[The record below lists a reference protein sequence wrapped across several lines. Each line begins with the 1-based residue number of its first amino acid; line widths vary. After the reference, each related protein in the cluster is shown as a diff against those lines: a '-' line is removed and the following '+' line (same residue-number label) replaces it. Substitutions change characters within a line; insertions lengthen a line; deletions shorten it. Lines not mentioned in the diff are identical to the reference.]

1 MITKPLGILD
11 PEGKY
16 LNPLNNRPYT
26 DNYRGLAKNVWTKLV
41 CYKRRNEFFKLLND
55 NQVVIV
61 ISGTGTGKT
70 VIYPKLISHYFDYKN
85 PIITTIPTR
94 KPIPGAAAFAA
105 ATLDVEL
112 GYEVAYAMG
121 GEQVYYAPDRTK
133 LLYATDGYIAA
144 LLQSDPLLSNFSAII
159 IDEVHTRGASIDIL
173 LANVAKIALVRPEFK
188 IIPMSATIDPA
199 EFIDFFK
206 RAGLKFDLFEL
217 PGVPNQPVEHIF
229 NTKKLKVN
237 EVQKDALLD
246 KIEEVLINNSEGNI
260 VVFVSSNAQ
269 GSSGIRELNDRLRK
283 NPKKYPNIP
292 LVGMVHGKTEED
304 YKKIMLGETS
314 MDTIPPGPF
323 GKYTRRVIFATE
335 AIEFSVTF
343 EDDCK
348 FVIDSG
354 VKFGVVY
361 DFNLNCY
368 KMETQ
373 FTAKSNVAQRC
384 GRTGRK
390 TPGTC
395 IRMYSEQQFKEEFR
409 DYAIPAI
416 LINDISDNILG
427 FLNIERTNNYKK
439 CMEFLDSMIA
449 PIPEINRRVI
459 FKKLIEHNMVNLK
472 GKLTPLGIM
481 VNNLKDPTTA
491 NFELKKMIIASYY
504 FNCMG
509 NALKLVCILS
519 NINSFGDLI
528 TPDKEVFIDRQESS
542 PVINKTVNKFAHPS
556 GDFLT
561 LLRIY
566 DSTLNYIDDIKQ
578 RKKFCKE
585 NHINY
590 KTIEKIDE
598 LYFSLISS
606 SEGTIM
612 DLIPFISIL
621 NLFDI
626 TNSPTHAKKLEYYR
640 LEEYRD
646 PLKYIM
652 MKGSGGMSS
661 GKKTKKFKKTRN
673 TKPKTKK
680 QNQSRQKQNQKPIKD
695 IINDKKI
702 KSVKELDKIF
712 KKQDKIPEFKY
723 KELPKYRHP
732 YSDQDKQ
739 KQPFNKDKQK
749 QPFNKD
755 KQKQPF
761 NKDKQKQPFNKD
773 KQKQPFNKDKQKQPF
788 NKDKKPFNKFNKFN
802 KKLPSYVDEA
812 LKKIK
817 TYKAPDKPRPDFAK
831 NYKKMKEKEKEE
843 RMKLLK
849 PEKNFKQT
857 SSKKGK
863 DKPKPKQEG
872 KQKKPK
878 RKQNLD
884 LAKLIDAELS
894 KVTLKG
900 QPMGIPIKISDNHEE
915 NLLACIFYAFN
926 TNIAAMVNDTDCI
939 YQVKNTPYL
948 EIKLRSLEGR
958 ALNNF
963 PDKKPD
969 LLVYNQLQ
977 YSTFSN
983 SAEPGFVSKI
993 SNRIL
998 NKFGLSYTPPI
1009 F

>member
-26 DNYRGLAKNVWTKLV
+26 DNYRGLAKNIWTKLV

-70 VIYPKLISHYFDYKN
+70 VIFPKLISHYFNYKN

-94 KPIPGAAAFAA
+94 KPIPGVAAFAA

-144 LLQSDPLLSNFSAII
+144 MLQSDPLLSNYSAII

-237 EVQKDALLD
+237 EVQKDALVD

-260 VVFVSSNAQ
+260 VAFVSAKTQ
-269 GSSGIRELNDRLRK
+269 GSARIRELNDRLRK

-292 LVGMVHGKTEED
+292 LVGMVHSGTEED

-395 IRMYSEQQFKEEFR
+395 IRMYSKQQFKDEFR

-416 LINDISDNILG
+416 LLNDISDNILG
-427 FLNIERTNNYKK
+427 FLSIERTNNYKK
-439 CMEFLDSMIA
+439 CMDFLDSMIA
-449 PIPEINRRVI
+449 PIPEINRRVT
-459 FKKLIEHNMVNLK
+459 FKKLIEHNIVNLK

-481 VNNLKDPTTA
+481 ITNLKEPTTA

-528 TPDKEVFIDRQESS
+528 TPDQEVFIDRQQSS

-561 LLRIY
+561 LLKIY
-566 DSTLNYIDDIKQ
+566 DSTLEYTDDIKQ
-578 RKKFCKE
+578 RKEFCKE
-585 NHINY
+585 HHINY

-626 TNSPTHAKKLEYYR
+626 TNSPKHAKKLEYYR

-652 MKGSGGMSS
+652 MKGSGRKSS
-661 GKKTKKFKKTRN
+661 RKKTKKLKRSRY
-673 TKPKTKK
+673 TKRKTKK
-680 QNQSRQKQNQKPIKD
+680 PNQPTPNLSNRNLNQKPIAD

-712 KKQDKIPEFKY
+712 KKQEKIPEFKY

-739 KQPFNKDKQK
+739 RQPFNKDKQR

-755 KQKQPF
+755 KQRQPF
-761 NKDKQKQPFNKD
+761 NKDNKSFKKFD
-773 KQKQPFNKDKQKQPF
+773 KF

-817 TYKAPDKPRPDFAK
+817 TYKAPDKPRPDFIK

-857 SSKKGK
+857 SSKKDKGK
-863 DKPKPKQEG
+863 SKSKPKPKQEG
-872 KQKKPK
+872 KPKKPK

-894 KVTLKG
+894 KVTLIG
-900 QPMGIPIKISDNHEE
+900 QSMGFPIKISDNHEE

-926 TNIAAMVNDTDCI
+926 TNIAAMVNGTDCI

-948 EIKLRSLEGR
+948 EIKLRSLEGC

-963 PDKKPD
+963 PDKKPEM
-969 LLVYNQLQ
+969 LVFNKLTF
-977 YSTFSN
+977 STFSN
-983 SAEPGFVSKI
+983 SAEPGFANKI
-993 SNRIL
+993 SSRIL
-998 NKFGLSYTPPI
+998 NKFGLSYTPPKWEK
-1009 F
+1009 

>member
-1 MITKPLGILD
+1 M
-11 PEGKY
+11 
-16 LNPLNNRPYT
+16 
-26 DNYRGLAKNVWTKLV
+26 
-41 CYKRRNEFFKLLND
+41 
-55 NQVVIV
+55 
-61 ISGTGTGKT
+61 
-70 VIYPKLISHYFDYKN
+70 SHYYDYKH
-85 PIITTIPTR
+85 PIIVTIPT
-94 KPIPGAAAFAA
+94 KKAIDSAAFYAA
-105 ATLDVEL
+105 KCMDVEL
-112 GYEVAYAMG
+112 GYEVAYAHG
-121 GEQVYYAPDRTK
+121 DEQVQYSPERTK
-133 LLYATDGYIAA
+133 LLYATDGYISA
-144 LLQSDPLLSNFSAII
+144 LIQGDPLLSNYSAIL
-159 IDEVHTRGASIDIL
+159 IDEAHTRGENIDIL
-173 LANVAKIALVRPEFK
+173 LANVAQIALQRPEFK
-188 IIPMSATIDPA
+188 IIPMSATIDPKV
-199 EFIDFFK
+199 FIDFFK
-206 RAGLKFDLFEL
+206 RAGLKYDLYEL
-217 PGVPNQPVEHIF
+217 PGVPNFPVEHIF
-229 NTKKLKVN
+229 NTKSLKTN
-237 EVQKDALLD
+237 EVQGDPMLD
-246 KIEEVLINNSEGNI
+246 KIEDLLMKDTGNI
-260 VVFVSSNAQ
+260 VAFVSSEPQGEKNKRALNA
-269 GSSGIRELNDRLRK
+269 RLIK
-283 NPKKYPNIP
+283 NPNKYPNIP
-292 LVGMVHGKTEED
+292 LIGTLGSKTSD
-304 YKKIMLGETS
+304 VQKNIMLGKTKLETL
-314 MDTIPPGPF
+314 PAGPF
-323 GKYTRRVIFATE
+323 GKYKRRVIFATN
-335 AIEFSVTF
+335 AVEFSVTF

-348 FVIDSG
+348 FVVESG
-354 VKFGVVY
+354 VKFGVYY
-361 DFNLNCY
+361 DFNLNCT
-368 KMETQ
+368 KMEPQ
-373 FTAKSNVAQRC
+373 FVAKSNIDQRC
-384 GRTGRK
+384 GRTGRAS
-390 TPGTC
+390 PGTC
-395 IRMYSEQQFKEEFR
+395 IRMYSKQQYEDFLDFE
-409 DYAIPAI
+409 IPPI
-416 LINDISDNILG
+416 LLADISDKILG
-427 FLNIERTNNYKK
+427 FLNIERTNDYKK
-439 CMEFLDSMIA
+439 CITFLDSMIA
-449 PIPEINRRVI
+449 PIPEKNKSVM
-459 FKKLIEHNMVNLK
+459 FKNLIEHNLINLK

-481 VNNLKDPTTA
+481 VNNLKEPSSASYTH
-491 NFELKKMIIASYY
+491 KKLIIASYY

-509 NALKLVCILS
+509 NALKLVCILT
-519 NINSFGDLI
+519 NINQYGDLI
-528 TPDKEVFIDRQESS
+528 TPDKEVFLDRQESS
-542 PVINKTVNKFAHPS
+542 PLVNKTVNKFAHPS

-566 DSTLNYIDDIKQ
+566 DSTLEYMDDIKQ

-598 LYFSLISS
+598 LYFSLTSS

-612 DLIPFISIL
+612 DLIPFITIL
-621 NLFDI
+621 NLFDV
-626 TNSPTHAKKLEYYR
+626 TNSPKHAKLLEYYR

-646 PLKYIM
+646 PLKFIM
-652 MKGSGGMSS
+652 MKGSGRKSS
-661 GKKTKKFKKTRN
+661 SKKTKKLKRTRN

-680 QNQSRQKQNQKPIKD
+680 PNQSNRNPIKD
-695 IINDKKI
+695 IINDEKI

-712 KKQDKIPEFKY
+712 KKQEKIPEFKY

-761 NKDKQKQPFNKD
+761 NKDKQKQPFK
-773 KQKQPFNKDKQKQPF
+773 KDKQKQPF

-843 RMKLLK
+843 KMKLLK

-857 SSKKGK
+857 SSKKEKGK
-863 DKPKPKQEG
+863 DKFKDKPKPKPKQEG
-872 KQKKPK
+872 KPKKPK
-878 RKQNLD
+878 RKQNID

-998 NKFGLSYTPPI
+998 NKFGLSYTPPN